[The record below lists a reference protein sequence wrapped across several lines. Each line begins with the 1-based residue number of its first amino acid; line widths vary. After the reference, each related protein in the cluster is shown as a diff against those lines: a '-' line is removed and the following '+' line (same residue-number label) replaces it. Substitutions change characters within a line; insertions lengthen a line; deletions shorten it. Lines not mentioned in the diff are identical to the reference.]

1 MVFTELKLW
10 VIYLL
15 QQKKINKFHSFYCR
29 NTIKVEVII
38 ADTNN
43 KMIETFDSEHDIKI
57 INFRNKIRNA
67 LNESE
72 NKVANA

>member
-1 MVFTELKLW
+1 MAFTELKLFLR
-10 VIYLL
+10 YLI
-15 QQKKINKFHSFYCR
+15 QQNKIIKFNSFYCR
-29 NTIKVEVII
+29 NTIKVEIII
-38 ADTNN
+38 AHTND
-43 KMIETFDSEHDIKI
+43 KMIETFKSEHDSKI